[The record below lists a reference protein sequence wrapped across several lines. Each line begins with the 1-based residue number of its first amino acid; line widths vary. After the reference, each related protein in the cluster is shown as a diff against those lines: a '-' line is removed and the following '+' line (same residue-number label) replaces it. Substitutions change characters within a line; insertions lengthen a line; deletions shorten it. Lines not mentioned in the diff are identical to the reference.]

1 MIRLDVEDER
11 LGYSHLALEDNM
23 SAIAHL
29 TGESYFNHSRTTI
42 KR

>member
-29 TGESYFNHSRTTI
+29 TGESYFNHSRKTI